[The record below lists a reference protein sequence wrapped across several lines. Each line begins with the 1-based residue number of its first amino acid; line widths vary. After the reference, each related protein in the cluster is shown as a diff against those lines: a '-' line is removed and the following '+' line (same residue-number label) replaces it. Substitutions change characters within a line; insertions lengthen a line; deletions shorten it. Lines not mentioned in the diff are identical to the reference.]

1 MRRIE
6 TEAIPVRIDKNVAQN
21 IIGFGVQY
29 GEDAILIRDIALY
42 LCRLAT
48 NSTELKLFDTLVV
61 NIDEFAKQLSYSAC
75 NLRSIKKDAKH
86 VEVLT
91 HRKEITKYR
100 ELEKTDHKYHIFET
114 VFENALYRL
123 LTEPFELPKESD
135 YVMRRHNDKTD
146 FFSVVSL
153 STIPIISKLKY
164 SKVRSPKNRFK
175 GIYECVLGSEFR
187 LTLVQYFTQFSL
199 KEMAKLRQPKADSLY
214 IYVSSLKD
222 TLASGGSNSTELN
235 FNYLLKQSGI
245 EIDPIKNCRLA
256 KQKII
261 AKFRLLEQTD
271 LGVSLDWRAAKDNRA
286 KYIPVIIFD
295 QSDNLT
301 KEEVMIERRT
311 FWFDRFCTEIINY
324 LISTTNITIA
334 GRDDAMLSVLKF
346 IIKCKELRKK
356 QVFSST
362 PIESVLKNSY
372 QEVYGVPKSF
382 EFEQK
387 INIMVEGICE
397 CRSIGEIEAI
407 FLNTNWYAKQQA
419 EKRMK
424 DARMRVGVSK

>member
-1 MRRIE
+1 MRRLE

-21 IIGFGVQY
+21 VISFGVQY
-29 GEDAILIRDIALY
+29 GEDATLIRDIAMY
-42 LCRLAT
+42 LCHLAT
-48 NSTELKLFDTLVV
+48 TNKELTLFNNLV
-61 NIDEFAKQLSYSAC
+61 IDLDDFANHLSYKLP
-75 NLRSIKKDAKH
+75 NLRAIKKNAKH

-100 ELEKTDHKYHIFET
+100 ELEKTNHQYHIFET
-114 VFENALYRL
+114 AFENALYRL
-123 LTEPFELPKESD
+123 YSEPFELPKQSD
-135 YVMRRHNDKTD
+135 YVMREFKGSSEL
-146 FFSVVSL
+146 FSVVSL
-153 STIPIISKLKY
+153 SSVHIIVDLKY
-164 SKVRSPKNRFK
+164 YKVLGPQKRAR

-187 LTLVQYFTQFSL
+187 RTLVQYFTQFSL
-199 KEMAKLRQPKADSLY
+199 KEMAKLRQPKVDALY
-214 IYVSSLKD
+214 IYMSSLKD
-222 TLASGGSNSTELN
+222 TLASGDSNSTELN

-271 LGVSLDWRAAKDNRA
+271 LGVSLDWRATKDNRA

-295 QSDNLT
+295 QSDNMT
-301 KEEVMIERRT
+301 KDEVMIERRT

-362 PIESVLKNSY
+362 PLESALKNSY

-387 INIMVEGICE
+387 INIMVDGICE

-407 FLNTNWYAKQQA
+407 FLNTNWYAKQQD